1 MQVWKNKMLH
11 KSIKQYPREIKPHIT
26 SHFIEF
32 WARDGSARLF
42 NTYML
47 EAAHPQQ
54 VKNVYHGSSRRRGT
68 ILSEMF
74 LRYIRMKLVKQGKAE
89 FNRVRGNDDM
99 LRRLQNFD
107 SDSRD
112 SKIRFET
119 EAGIL
124 FMLLMKQVMFMSI
137 LLRIISLSCFVHS
150 IVSCFE

>member
-1 MQVWKNKMLH
+1 MSSIELSVVEEFLNLSNYCSLELQIWKNKLLN

-47 EAAHPQQ
+47 EAAHPHQ

-89 FNRVRGNDDM
+89 FYRIRGCENILQRVQGF
-99 LRRLQNFD
+99 QP
-107 SDSRD
+107 DSRD
-112 SKIRFET
+112 SKIRFKT
-119 EAGIL
+119 EAGI
-124 FMLLMKQVMFMSI
+124 FDMF
-137 LLRIISLSCFVHS
+137 
-150 IVSCFE
+150 